1 VLPTMPLNVQEL
13 SMRML
18 CLCFPAR
25 RASGWELL
33 TSKRIMGQGGSVT
46 RSSPR
51 LTQTGSLADYVLYL
65 IFPKRAFWLICVR
78 GELYYPTISRFFS
91 IFRSRKT
98 MYGCKFTCIHFS
110 PGYTVPLKS
119 NLPPLVSREP
129 LKRIFWNKLQAVSLR
144 END

>member
-1 VLPTMPLNVQEL
+1 M
-13 SMRML
+13 
-18 CLCFPAR
+18 
-25 RASGWELL
+25 
-33 TSKRIMGQGGSVT
+33 T

-98 MYGCKFTCIHFS
+98 MYGCKFTCIHFL

-119 NLPPLVSREP
+119 NLPPLVSQDESVASRDESFVSRDETLVSREP
-129 LKRIFWNKLQAVSLR
+129 LKRIFWNKLQQLAWEETINFSRRVCC
-144 END
+144 NV